1 MSLPEWLPTCL
12 RTPPRL
18 SLTLPLRPRS
28 TYIRPKDHGPHS
40 VYTVS
45 PLWGTGCSGDHE
57 SDMCEE
63 PDIRLTFDPRSL
75 STHDCPSRQTSTLL
89 SGWSST
95 KCFPGTYWGD
105 RGRCTVGRN
114 MSGRWD
120 REVGVVGSSI
130 LRDEGRMDVCS
141 MPRKGIQIPGVVQER
156 FRHVSKLLRFAGL
169 KGSR

>member
-1 MSLPEWLPTCL
+1 
-12 RTPPRL
+12 
-18 SLTLPLRPRS
+18 
-28 TYIRPKDHGPHS
+28 
-40 VYTVS
+40 
-45 PLWGTGCSGDHE
+45 
-57 SDMCEE
+57 
-63 PDIRLTFDPRSL
+63 
-75 STHDCPSRQTSTLL
+75 
-89 SGWSST
+89 
-95 KCFPGTYWGD
+95 
-105 RGRCTVGRN
+105 